1 MNTKAQQIQLLIESS
16 FKDSTLEAPWEFI
29 APIED
34 EVTTITY
41 AATEKNIHAVVSVSE
56 SFLTMTCK
64 LISLGY
70 SVLYYSHKKIST
82 PDAEAEINKELIR
95 LKNAFEFQT
104 LAP

>member
-1 MNTKAQQIQLLIESS
+1 MSAKVQQIQLLIESS
-16 FKDSTLEAPWEFI
+16 FKNSALEIPWELI
-29 APIED
+29 APLEE

-41 AATEKNIHAVVSVSE
+41 ATTQEDIHAVVSISD

-70 SVLYYSHKKIST
+70 SVLYYSHKKISA

-95 LKNAFEFQT
+95 LKSAFEFQT